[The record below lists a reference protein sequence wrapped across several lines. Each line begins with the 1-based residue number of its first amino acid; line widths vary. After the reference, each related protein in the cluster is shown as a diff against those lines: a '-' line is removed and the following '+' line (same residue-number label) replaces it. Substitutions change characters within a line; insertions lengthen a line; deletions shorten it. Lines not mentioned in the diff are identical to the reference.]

1 MAKKVF
7 WYSIIVIGIVLVLG
21 NFIPLL
27 KLFRIN
33 TVELIKGISNNKS
46 DCNKTRDMLSST
58 LLVITMAVCV
68 IAIYNCS
75 DIITKNKIINDSNE
89 KYKNNFRGNIA
100 YNIAWE
106 DDGMEQET
114 GIIRGDEHI
123 KKEQVWN
130 IIKRLEIMDVARKKI
145 RIWKSLDDE
154 YSSSWLIFD
163 FSNEYLDDVDYF
175 YEKRKEIPGV
185 YISKG
190 LQDNVYTINGK
201 KYIAFDGV
209 KYLIKGVYKDYSL
222 DHSDYRIV
230 IPWNILNKKEKSYYI
245 NVFKEYI
252 MSIFGIGIEIG
263 DNKDINEEVAFIN
276 KIMKSNNLHLE
287 ADYYM
292 KDEDGFRTFSCA
304 GLLLT
309 VFSLIDAITVV
320 GMWIIRRRDELMIK
334 KTWGMSD
341 WMLYRQILGELSK
354 HLIISIPLM
363 AIIQALYIFIFKE
376 EILINF
382 FMYFTLILGVLIIL
396 LFISYAALERTRKLK
411 PAEGLREE

>member
-1 MAKKVF
+1 MIF
-7 WYSIIVIGIVLVLG
+7 
-21 NFIPLL
+21 
-27 KLFRIN
+27 
-33 TVELIKGISNNKS
+33 
-46 DCNKTRDMLSST
+46 CNL
-58 LLVITMAVCV
+58 
-68 IAIYNCS
+68 
-75 DIITKNKIINDSNE
+75 
-89 KYKNNFRGNIA
+89 
-100 YNIAWE
+100 W
-106 DDGMEQET
+106 
-114 GIIRGDEHI
+114 
-123 KKEQVWN
+123 
-130 IIKRLEIMDVARKKI
+130 
-145 RIWKSLDDE
+145 
-154 YSSSWLIFD
+154 
-163 FSNEYLDDVDYF
+163 
-175 YEKRKEIPGV
+175 
-185 YISKG
+185 
-190 LQDNVYTINGK
+190 
-201 KYIAFDGV
+201 
-209 KYLIKGVYKDYSL
+209 
-222 DHSDYRIV
+222 
-230 IPWNILNKKEKSYYI
+230 
-245 NVFKEYI
+245 
-252 MSIFGIGIEIG
+252 SIFGIGIEIG